1 MKKIKVL
8 MLVPN
13 LFVANG
19 VASFVMNYLRN
30 LNHDE
35 VQVDIASYKE
45 GDSVYY
51 AEVEVA
57 GGKMFFLPGIKNLPE
72 HVKVCNKI
80 LSEGQ
85 YDIVHDNTLHISIP
99 MMWCAKKAGVPVR
112 ILHSHN
118 SKMGE
123 TPAKAFRNRFFLPV
137 LRSLATNYAACSQLA
152 GRAMFEDQEFTVIP
166 NVIQTEKYRFDPTM
180 RKSVRQKMNATDK
193 FVVGTVG
200 RLAEQKNPFFA
211 MDVFECLQKQV
222 PNAEYWWVGSG
233 SLDDQVKAY
242 VEKKGLFGKVKLLG
256 SRNDTVELYQ
266 GMDVFFLPSLFE
278 GLPVTGV
285 EAQAMGLPIV
295 VSESITK
302 EMVYT
307 DLVDYVDLKELKEVW
322 AKHLEDTMD
331 KKIERSKYA
340 EQLKYSEFSN
350 YRCGKNLLY
359 IYIEMLK
366 KTGYEIG

>member
-1 MKKIKVL
+1 MLKIKVL

-30 LNHDE
+30 LDHDE

-51 AEVEVA
+51 AEVEAA

-80 LSEGQ
+80 LSDGR
-85 YDIVHDNTLHISIP
+85 YDIIHDNTLHISIP

-112 ILHSHN
+112 ILHSHS
-118 SKMGE
+118 SKLGE
-123 TPAKAFRNRFFLPV
+123 TRKKELRNKAFRPI
-137 LRSLATNYAACSQLA
+137 LRSLATDYLACSKMA
-152 GRAMFEDQEFTVIP
+152 GQMMFGNRKFTVLP
-166 NVIQTEKYRFDPTM
+166 NVIRTEKYRYDSAA
-180 RKSVRQKMNATDK
+180 RENVRRKMNTQDR
-193 FVVGTVG
+193 FVIGSVG
-200 RLAEQKNPFFA
+200 RLATEKNPFFA

-233 SLDDQVKAY
+233 PLEKSVQDY
-242 VEKKGLFGKVKLLG
+242 VNQKGLSENVRLLG
-256 SRNDTVELYQ
+256 SRNDVTDLYQ

-295 VSESITK
+295 VSDTVTK

-307 DLVDYVDLKELKEVW
+307 DLVDYVSLKSTKEIW
-322 AKHLEDTMD
+322 AEHLIKVAE
-331 KKIERSKYA
+331 KKQNR
-340 EQLKYSEFSN
+340 SN
-350 YRCGKNLLY
+350 YVDNLRKSVFSDIGCGNRLEGLYRRFLDDKN
-359 IYIEMLK
+359 
-366 KTGYEIG
+366 G

>member
-51 AEVEVA
+51 AEVEAA

-80 LSEGQ
+80 LSDGR
-85 YDIVHDNTLHISIP
+85 YDIIHDNTLHISIP

-137 LRSLATNYAACSQLA
+137 LRSLATNYAACSHLA
-152 GRAMFEDQEFTVIP
+152 GRAMFEDQGFTVIP

-233 SLDDQVKAY
+233 PLEKSVQDY
-242 VEKKGLFGKVKLLG
+242 VNQKELSENVRLLG
-256 SRNDTVELYQ
+256 SRDDVTSLYQ

-278 GLPVTGV
+278 GLSIVTV
-285 EAQAMGLPIV
+285 EAQAMGLPCV
-295 VSESITK
+295 VSDVIPPEA
-302 EMVYT
+302 EYT
-307 DLVDYVDLKELKEVW
+307 DLLKRCSLQDSIEAWVEKIRNTQIKKTERKQYQEYLSESVFSDVRCGNR
-322 AKHLEDTMD
+322 L
-331 KKIERSKYA
+331 KKIYERF
-340 EQLKYSEFSN
+340 LSE
-350 YRCGKNLLY
+350 K
-359 IYIEMLK
+359 E
-366 KTGYEIG
+366 

>member
-1 MKKIKVL
+1 MKRIKVL

-30 LNHDE
+30 LNHEE

-45 GDSVYY
+45 GDSIYY
-51 AEVEVA
+51 TEVEAA

-80 LSEGQ
+80 LSDGR
-85 YDIVHDNTLHISIP
+85 YDIIHDNTLHISIP

-180 RKSVRQKMNATDK
+180 RKSVQQKMNATDK

-211 MDVFECLQKQV
+211 IDVFKCLQKQV

-233 SLDDQVKAY
+233 PLEKSVQDY
-242 VEKKGLFGKVKLLG
+242 VNQKGLSENVRLLG
-256 SRNDTVELYQ
+256 SRDDVTSLYQ

-278 GLPVTGV
+278 GLSIVTV
-285 EAQAMGLPIV
+285 EAQAMGLPCV
-295 VSESITK
+295 VSDVIPPEAEYTELLKRCSLQDSIEAWVEKIRNTQIKKTERKQYQEYLSES
-302 EMVYT
+302 VFS
-307 DLVDYVDLKELKEVW
+307 DVGCGNRL
-322 AKHLEDTMD
+322 
-331 KKIERSKYA
+331 KKIYERC
-340 EQLKYSEFSN
+340 LSE
-350 YRCGKNLLY
+350 K
-359 IYIEMLK
+359 E
-366 KTGYEIG
+366 

>member
-51 AEVEVA
+51 AEVEAA

-80 LSEGQ
+80 LSDGR
-85 YDIVHDNTLHISIP
+85 YDIIHDNTLHISIP

-118 SKMGE
+118 SKTGE

-152 GRAMFEDQEFTVIP
+152 GRAMFEDQGFTVIP

-211 MDVFECLQKQV
+211 IDVFKCLLKNV
-222 PNAEYWWVGSG
+222 PNAEYWWVGNG
-233 SLDDQVKAY
+233 PLEERVKTY
-242 VEKKGLFGKVKLLG
+242 IEEKKLTKYIKLLG

-266 GMDVFFLPSLFE
+266 GMDAFFLPSFFE

-285 EAQAMGLPIV
+285 EAQAMGLPMV
-295 VSESITK
+295 VSDTVTC

-307 DLVDYVDLKELKEVW
+307 DLVDYVSLNDTPEAWASRLEIALRKNVKREQYADRLKL
-322 AKHLEDTMD
+322 
-331 KKIERSKYA
+331 SN
-340 EQLKYSEFSN
+340 FSN
-350 YRCGKNLLY
+350 IGCGNRLEQVY
-359 IYIEMLK
+359 CWWIN
-366 KTGYEIG
+366 G

>member
-51 AEVEVA
+51 AEVEAA

-80 LSEGQ
+80 LSDGR
-85 YDIVHDNTLHISIP
+85 YDIIHDNTLHISIP

-137 LRSLATNYAACSQLA
+137 LRSLATDYAACSQLA
-152 GRAMFEDQEFTVIP
+152 GHAMYGDREFTVIP
-166 NVIQTEKYRFDPTM
+166 NVIQTEKYRFDPIV
-180 RKSVRQKMNATDK
+180 RKQVRQNMNAQDK

-211 MDVFECLQKQV
+211 IDVFAELLKKV
-222 PNAEYWWVGSG
+222 PNAEYWWAGSG
-233 SLDDQVKAY
+233 PLQEQVKTY
-242 VEKKGLFGKVKLLG
+242 VKEKRLTNYVKLLG

-266 GMDVFFLPSLFE
+266 GMDVFFLPSFFE

-285 EAQAMGLPIV
+285 EAQAMGLPMV
-295 VSESITK
+295 VSDTVTC

-307 DLVDYVDLKELKEVW
+307 DLVDYVCLSDTSETW
-322 AKHLEDTMD
+322 ASRLETALR
-331 KKIERSKYA
+331 KKTEREQYA
-340 EQLKYSEFSN
+340 ERLKQSAFSDVGCGNRLEQVYSRWVN
-350 YRCGKNLLY
+350 G
-359 IYIEMLK
+359 
-366 KTGYEIG
+366 

>member
-1 MKKIKVL
+1 MSKIKVL
-8 MLVPN
+8 MIVPN

-30 LNHDE
+30 LNHEE

-45 GDSVYY
+45 GDSIYY
-51 AEVEVA
+51 AEVEAA
-57 GGKMFFLPGIKNLPE
+57 GGKVFFLPGIKNLPE

-80 LSEGQ
+80 LSNGQ
-85 YDIVHDNTLHISIP
+85 YDIIHDNTLHISIP
-99 MMWCAKKAGVPVR
+99 MMWCAKRKAICVR

-118 SKMGE
+118 ARMGE
-123 TPAKAFRNRFFLPV
+123 TTLKEIRNKLVLPV
-137 LRSLATNYAACSQLA
+137 LRGLATDFVACSEKA
-152 GRAMFEDQEFTVIP
+152 GKAMFGKSSFDVIP
-166 NVIQTEKYRFDPTM
+166 NVITITRYNFDEDVRF
-180 RKSVRQKMNATDK
+180 RVREQMKAADK

-200 RLAEQKNPFFA
+200 RLVEQKNPFFA

-233 SLDDQVKAY
+233 VLDNQVKTY
-242 VEKKGLFGKVKLLG
+242 VEKKNLSGKVKLLG
-256 SRNDTVELYQ
+256 SRNDTVDLYQ

-295 VSESITK
+295 VSNVVTN

-307 DLVDYVDLKELKEVW
+307 DLVDFVSLGESLQIW
-322 AKHLEDTMD
+322 ANHLEDAASLNPN
-331 KKIERSKYA
+331 RNLYCR
-340 EQLKYSEFSN
+340 QLKESIFSDEN
-350 YRCGKNLLY
+350 CGERLRLLY
-359 IYIEMLK
+359 NRFLK
-366 KTGYEIG
+366 K

>member
-1 MKKIKVL
+1 
-8 MLVPN
+8 
-13 LFVANG
+13 
-19 VASFVMNYLRN
+19 
-30 LNHDE
+30 
-35 VQVDIASYKE
+35 
-45 GDSVYY
+45 
-51 AEVEVA
+51 
-57 GGKMFFLPGIKNLPE
+57 MFFLPGIKNLPE

-80 LSEGQ
+80 LSDGR
-85 YDIVHDNTLHISIP
+85 YDIIHDNTLHISIP

-180 RKSVRQKMNATDK
+180 RKSVQQKMNATDK

-211 MDVFECLQKQV
+211 IDVFKCLLKNV
-222 PNAEYWWVGSG
+222 PNAEYWWVGNG
-233 SLDDQVKAY
+233 PLEERVKTY
-242 VEKKGLFGKVKLLG
+242 IEEKKLTKYIKLLG

-278 GLPVTGV
+278 GLSIVTV
-285 EAQAMGLPIV
+285 EAQAMGLPCV
-295 VSESITK
+295 VSDVIPPEAEYTELLKRCSLQDSIEAWVEKIRNTQIKKTERKQYQEYLSES
-302 EMVYT
+302 VFS
-307 DLVDYVDLKELKEVW
+307 DVGCGNRL
-322 AKHLEDTMD
+322 
-331 KKIERSKYA
+331 KKIYERC
-340 EQLKYSEFSN
+340 LSE
-350 YRCGKNLLY
+350 K
-359 IYIEMLK
+359 E
-366 KTGYEIG
+366 

>member
-1 MKKIKVL
+1 MKRIKVL

-30 LNHDE
+30 LDHDE

-51 AEVEVA
+51 AEVEAA

-80 LSEGQ
+80 LSDGR
-85 YDIVHDNTLHISIP
+85 YDIIHDNTLHISIP

-152 GRAMFEDQEFTVIP
+152 GRAMFEDQGFTVIP

-211 MDVFECLQKQV
+211 IDVFKCLLKNV
-222 PNAEYWWVGSG
+222 PNAEYWWVGNG
-233 SLDDQVKAY
+233 PLEERVKTY
-242 VEKKGLFGKVKLLG
+242 IEEKKLTKYIKLLG

-278 GLPVTGV
+278 GLSIVTV
-285 EAQAMGLPIV
+285 EAQAMGLPCV
-295 VSESITK
+295 VSDVIPPEAEYTELLKRCSLQDSIEAWVEKIRNTQIKKTERKQYQEYLSES
-302 EMVYT
+302 VFS
-307 DLVDYVDLKELKEVW
+307 DVGCGNRL
-322 AKHLEDTMD
+322 
-331 KKIERSKYA
+331 KKIYERC
-340 EQLKYSEFSN
+340 LSE
-350 YRCGKNLLY
+350 K
-359 IYIEMLK
+359 E
-366 KTGYEIG
+366 

>member
-1 MKKIKVL
+1 
-8 MLVPN
+8 
-13 LFVANG
+13 
-19 VASFVMNYLRN
+19 
-30 LNHDE
+30 
-35 VQVDIASYKE
+35 
-45 GDSVYY
+45 
-51 AEVEVA
+51 
-57 GGKMFFLPGIKNLPE
+57 MFFLPGIKNLPE

-80 LSEGQ
+80 LSDGR
-85 YDIVHDNTLHISIP
+85 YDIIHDNTLHISIP

-180 RKSVRQKMNATDK
+180 RKSVQQKMNATDK

-211 MDVFECLQKQV
+211 IDVFKCLQKQV

-233 SLDDQVKAY
+233 PLEKSVQDY
-242 VEKKGLFGKVKLLG
+242 VNQKGLSENVRLLG
-256 SRNDTVELYQ
+256 SRDDVTSLYQ

-278 GLPVTGV
+278 GLSIVTV
-285 EAQAMGLPIV
+285 EAQAMGLPCV
-295 VSESITK
+295 VSDVIPPEAEYTELLKRCSLQDSIEAWVEKIRNTQIKKTERKQYQEYLSES
-302 EMVYT
+302 VFS
-307 DLVDYVDLKELKEVW
+307 DVGCGNRL
-322 AKHLEDTMD
+322 
-331 KKIERSKYA
+331 KKIYERC
-340 EQLKYSEFSN
+340 LSE
-350 YRCGKNLLY
+350 K
-359 IYIEMLK
+359 E
-366 KTGYEIG
+366 

>member
-1 MKKIKVL
+1 MLKIKVL

-30 LNHDE
+30 LDHDE

-45 GDSVYY
+45 GASIYY
-51 AEVEVA
+51 AEVENA
-57 GGKMFFLPGIKNLPE
+57 GGKVFFLPGIRNLHE

-99 MMWCAKKAGVPVR
+99 MMWRAKRKGISVR

-118 SKMGE
+118 AKMGE
-123 TPAKAFRNRFFLPV
+123 TILKEMRNKLVLPV
-137 LRSLATNYAACSQLA
+137 LRGLATDFVACSDKA
-152 GRAMFEDQEFTVIP
+152 GKAMFGKSSFDIIP
-166 NVIQTEKYRFDPTM
+166 NVITTTRYNFDEDVRF
-180 RKSVRQKMNATDK
+180 KVREQMKAADK

-222 PNAEYWWVGSG
+222 QNAEYWWVGSG
-233 SLDDQVKAY
+233 PL
-242 VEKKGLFGKVKLLG
+242 EKSVQDYINQKGLSENVRLLG
-256 SRNDTVELYQ
+256 SRDDVTSLYQ

-278 GLPVTGV
+278 GLSIVTV
-285 EAQAMGLPIV
+285 EAQAMGLPCV
-295 VSESITK
+295 VSDVIPPEAEYTELLKRCSLQDSIEAWVEKIRNTQIKKTERKQYQEYLSES
-302 EMVYT
+302 VFS
-307 DLVDYVDLKELKEVW
+307 DVGCGNRL
-322 AKHLEDTMD
+322 
-331 KKIERSKYA
+331 KKIYERC
-340 EQLKYSEFSN
+340 LSE
-350 YRCGKNLLY
+350 K
-359 IYIEMLK
+359 E
-366 KTGYEIG
+366 

>member
-51 AEVEVA
+51 AEVEAA

-152 GRAMFEDQEFTVIP
+152 GRAMFEDQGFTVIP

-211 MDVFECLQKQV
+211 IDVFKCLLKNV
-222 PNAEYWWVGSG
+222 PSVEYWWVGSG
-233 SLDDQVKAY
+233 PLEKSVQDY
-242 VEKKGLFGKVKLLG
+242 VNQKGLSENVRLLG
-256 SRNDTVELYQ
+256 SRDDVTSLYQ

-278 GLPVTGV
+278 GLSIVTV
-285 EAQAMGLPIV
+285 EAQAMGLPCV
-295 VSESITK
+295 VSDVIPPEAEYTELLKRCSLQDSIEAWVEKIRNTQIKKTERKQYQEYLSES
-302 EMVYT
+302 VFS
-307 DLVDYVDLKELKEVW
+307 DVGCGNRL
-322 AKHLEDTMD
+322 
-331 KKIERSKYA
+331 KKIYERC
-340 EQLKYSEFSN
+340 LSE
-350 YRCGKNLLY
+350 K
-359 IYIEMLK
+359 E
-366 KTGYEIG
+366 

>member
-1 MKKIKVL
+1 

-35 VQVDIASYKE
+35 VQVDIVSYKE

-51 AEVEVA
+51 AEVEAA

-80 LSEGQ
+80 LSDGR
-85 YDIVHDNTLHISIP
+85 YDIIHDNTLHISIP

-180 RKSVRQKMNATDK
+180 RKSVQQKMNATDK

-211 MDVFECLQKQV
+211 IDVFKCLLKNV

-233 SLDDQVKAY
+233 PLEKSVQDY
-242 VEKKGLFGKVKLLG
+242 VNQKGLSENVRLLG
-256 SRNDTVELYQ
+256 SRDDVTSLYQ

-278 GLPVTGV
+278 GLSIVTV
-285 EAQAMGLPIV
+285 EAQAMGLPCV
-295 VSESITK
+295 VSDVIPPEAEYTELLKRCSLQDSIEAWVEKIRNTQIKKTERKQYQEYLSES
-302 EMVYT
+302 VFS
-307 DLVDYVDLKELKEVW
+307 DVGCGNRL
-322 AKHLEDTMD
+322 
-331 KKIERSKYA
+331 KKIYERC
-340 EQLKYSEFSN
+340 LSE
-350 YRCGKNLLY
+350 K
-359 IYIEMLK
+359 E
-366 KTGYEIG
+366 

>member
-1 MKKIKVL
+1 MTKIKVL

-45 GDSVYY
+45 GDSIYY
-51 AEVEVA
+51 AEVEAA
-57 GGKMFFLPGIKNLPE
+57 GGKMFFLPGIKNIPA
-72 HVKVCNKI
+72 HIKACNKI

-99 MMWCAKKAGVPVR
+99 MMWCAKRKDVPVR

-118 SKMGE
+118 SKLGE
-123 TPAKAFRNRFFLPV
+123 TPAKELRNQIFRPV
-137 LRSLATNYAACSQLA
+137 LCSLATDYLACSELA
-152 GRAMFEDQEFTVIP
+152 GKAMFSDRKFTVLP
-166 NVIQTEKYRFDPTM
+166 NVIQTEKYHFDEDI
-180 RKSVRQKMNATDK
+180 RALIRQKMDAADK

-211 MDVFECLQKQV
+211 IDVFECLLKAV

-233 SLDDQVKAY
+233 PLEEAVQDY
-242 VEKKGLFGKVKLLG
+242 VSKKGLAEHIKLLG
-256 SRNDTVELYQ
+256 SRNDVTDLYQ

-285 EAQAMGLPIV
+285 EAQAMGLPMIV
-295 VSESITK
+295 SDTVTK

-307 DLVDYVDLKELKEVW
+307 DLVDYVSLNSSKEIWAEHLKKVVE
-322 AKHLEDTMD
+322 
-331 KKIERSKYA
+331 
-340 EQLKYSEFSN
+340 
-350 YRCGKNLLY
+350 KNLNRNYYRNDLRKSCFSDVGCGNRLEE
-359 IYIEMLK
+359 IYKNFLNCK
-366 KTGYEIG
+366 SS

>member
-1 MKKIKVL
+1 MLKIKVL

-30 LNHDE
+30 LDHDE

-51 AEVEVA
+51 AEVEAA

-80 LSEGQ
+80 LSDGR
-85 YDIVHDNTLHISIP
+85 YDIIHDNTLHISIP

-180 RKSVRQKMNATDK
+180 RKSVQQKMNATDK

-233 SLDDQVKAY
+233 PLEKSVQDY
-242 VEKKGLFGKVKLLG
+242 VNQKGLSENVRLLG
-256 SRNDTVELYQ
+256 SRDDVTSLYQ

-278 GLPVTGV
+278 GLSIVTV
-285 EAQAMGLPIV
+285 EAQAMGLPCV
-295 VSESITK
+295 VSDVIPPEAEYTELLKRCSLQDSIEAWVEKIRNTQIKKTERKQYQEYLSES
-302 EMVYT
+302 VFS
-307 DLVDYVDLKELKEVW
+307 DVGCGNRL
-322 AKHLEDTMD
+322 
-331 KKIERSKYA
+331 KKIYERC
-340 EQLKYSEFSN
+340 LSE
-350 YRCGKNLLY
+350 K
-359 IYIEMLK
+359 E
-366 KTGYEIG
+366 

>member
-1 MKKIKVL
+1 
-8 MLVPN
+8 
-13 LFVANG
+13 
-19 VASFVMNYLRN
+19 
-30 LNHDE
+30 
-35 VQVDIASYKE
+35 
-45 GDSVYY
+45 
-51 AEVEVA
+51 
-57 GGKMFFLPGIKNLPE
+57 MFFLPSIKNLPE

-80 LSEGQ
+80 LSDGR
-85 YDIVHDNTLHISIP
+85 YDIIHDNTLHISIP

-152 GRAMFEDQEFTVIP
+152 GRAMFEGQEFTVIP

-233 SLDDQVKAY
+233 PLEKSVQDY
-242 VEKKGLFGKVKLLG
+242 VNQKGLSENVRLLG
-256 SRNDTVELYQ
+256 SRDDVTSLYQ

-278 GLPVTGV
+278 GLSIVTV
-285 EAQAMGLPIV
+285 EAQAMGLPCV
-295 VSESITK
+295 VSDVIPPEAEYTELLKRCSLQDSIEAWVEKIRNTQIKKTERKQYQEYLSES
-302 EMVYT
+302 VFS
-307 DLVDYVDLKELKEVW
+307 DVGCGNRL
-322 AKHLEDTMD
+322 
-331 KKIERSKYA
+331 KKIYERC
-340 EQLKYSEFSN
+340 LSE
-350 YRCGKNLLY
+350 K
-359 IYIEMLK
+359 E
-366 KTGYEIG
+366 

>member
-51 AEVEVA
+51 AEVEAA

-80 LSEGQ
+80 LSDGR
-85 YDIVHDNTLHISIP
+85 YDIIHDNTLHISIP

-152 GRAMFEDQEFTVIP
+152 GRAMFEDQGFTVIP

-211 MDVFECLQKQV
+211 IDVFKCLLKNV

-233 SLDDQVKAY
+233 PLEKSVQDY
-242 VEKKGLFGKVKLLG
+242 VNQKGLSENVRLLG
-256 SRNDTVELYQ
+256 SRDDVTSLYQ

-278 GLPVTGV
+278 GLSIVTV
-285 EAQAMGLPIV
+285 EAQAMGLPCV
-295 VSESITK
+295 VSDVIPPEAEYTELLKRCSLQDSIEAWVEKIRNTQIKKTERKQYQEYLSES
-302 EMVYT
+302 VFS
-307 DLVDYVDLKELKEVW
+307 DVGCGNRL
-322 AKHLEDTMD
+322 
-331 KKIERSKYA
+331 KKIYERC
-340 EQLKYSEFSN
+340 LSE
-350 YRCGKNLLY
+350 K
-359 IYIEMLK
+359 E
-366 KTGYEIG
+366 

>member
-51 AEVEVA
+51 AEVEAA

-80 LSEGQ
+80 LSDGR
-85 YDIVHDNTLHISIP
+85 YDIIHDNTLHISIP

-222 PNAEYWWVGSG
+222 SNAEYWWVGSG
-233 SLDDQVKAY
+233 PLEKSVQDY
-242 VEKKGLFGKVKLLG
+242 VNQKGLSENVRLLG
-256 SRNDTVELYQ
+256 SRDDVTSLYQ

-278 GLPVTGV
+278 GLSIVTV
-285 EAQAMGLPIV
+285 EAQAMGLPCV
-295 VSESITK
+295 VSDVIPPEAEYTELLKRCSLQDSIEAWVEKIRNTQIKKTERKQYQEYLSES
-302 EMVYT
+302 VFS
-307 DLVDYVDLKELKEVW
+307 DVGCGNRL
-322 AKHLEDTMD
+322 
-331 KKIERSKYA
+331 KKIYERC
-340 EQLKYSEFSN
+340 LSE
-350 YRCGKNLLY
+350 K
-359 IYIEMLK
+359 E
-366 KTGYEIG
+366 

>member
-51 AEVEVA
+51 AEVEAA

-80 LSEGQ
+80 LSDGR
-85 YDIVHDNTLHISIP
+85 YDIIHDNTLHISIP

-211 MDVFECLQKQV
+211 IDVFKCLLKNV
-222 PNAEYWWVGSG
+222 PNAEYWWVGNG
-233 SLDDQVKAY
+233 PLEERVKTY
-242 VEKKGLFGKVKLLG
+242 IEEKKLTKYIKLLG

-278 GLPVTGV
+278 GLSIVTV
-285 EAQAMGLPIV
+285 EAQAMGLPCV
-295 VSESITK
+295 VSDVIPPEAEYTELLKRCSLQDSIEAWVEKIRNTQIKKTERKQYQEYLSES
-302 EMVYT
+302 VFS
-307 DLVDYVDLKELKEVW
+307 DVGCGNRL
-322 AKHLEDTMD
+322 
-331 KKIERSKYA
+331 KKIYERC
-340 EQLKYSEFSN
+340 LSE
-350 YRCGKNLLY
+350 K
-359 IYIEMLK
+359 E
-366 KTGYEIG
+366 

>member
-45 GDSVYY
+45 GDSIYY
-51 AEVEVA
+51 TEVEAA

-80 LSEGQ
+80 LSDGR
-85 YDIVHDNTLHISIP
+85 YDIIHDNTLHISIP

-152 GRAMFEDQEFTVIP
+152 GRAMFEDQGFTVIP

-211 MDVFECLQKQV
+211 IDVFKCLLKNV

-233 SLDDQVKAY
+233 PLEKSVQDY
-242 VEKKGLFGKVKLLG
+242 VNQKGLSENVRLLG
-256 SRNDTVELYQ
+256 SRDDVTSLYQ

-278 GLPVTGV
+278 GLSIVTV
-285 EAQAMGLPIV
+285 EAQAMGLPCV
-295 VSESITK
+295 VSDVIPPEAEYTELLKRCSLQDSIEAWVEKIRNTQIKKTERKQYQEYLSES
-302 EMVYT
+302 VFS
-307 DLVDYVDLKELKEVW
+307 DVGCGNRL
-322 AKHLEDTMD
+322 
-331 KKIERSKYA
+331 KKIYERC
-340 EQLKYSEFSN
+340 LSE
-350 YRCGKNLLY
+350 K
-359 IYIEMLK
+359 E
-366 KTGYEIG
+366 

>member
-35 VQVDIASYKE
+35 VQVDIVSYKE

-51 AEVEVA
+51 AEVEAA

-80 LSEGQ
+80 LSDGR
-85 YDIVHDNTLHISIP
+85 YDIIHDNTLHISIP

-180 RKSVRQKMNATDK
+180 RKSVQQKMNATDK

-211 MDVFECLQKQV
+211 IDVFKCLLKNV
-222 PNAEYWWVGSG
+222 PNAEYWWVGNG
-233 SLDDQVKAY
+233 PLEERVKTY
-242 VEKKGLFGKVKLLG
+242 IEEKKLTKYIKLLG

-266 GMDVFFLPSLFE
+266 GMDAFFLPSLFE
-278 GLPVTGV
+278 GLSIVTV
-285 EAQAMGLPIV
+285 EAQAMGLPCV
-295 VSESITK
+295 VSDVIPPEAEYTELLKRCSLQDSIEAWVEKIRNTQIKKTERKQYQEYLSES
-302 EMVYT
+302 VFS
-307 DLVDYVDLKELKEVW
+307 DVGCGNRL
-322 AKHLEDTMD
+322 
-331 KKIERSKYA
+331 KKIYERC
-340 EQLKYSEFSN
+340 LSE
-350 YRCGKNLLY
+350 K
-359 IYIEMLK
+359 E
-366 KTGYEIG
+366 

>member
-35 VQVDIASYKE
+35 VQVDIVSYKE

-51 AEVEVA
+51 AEVEAA

-80 LSEGQ
+80 LSDGR
-85 YDIVHDNTLHISIP
+85 YDIIHDNTLHISIP
-99 MMWCAKKAGVPVR
+99 MMWCAKKAGIPVR

-180 RKSVRQKMNATDK
+180 RKSVQQKMNATDK

-233 SLDDQVKAY
+233 PLEKSVQDY
-242 VEKKGLFGKVKLLG
+242 VNQKGLSENVRLLG
-256 SRNDTVELYQ
+256 SRDDVTSLYQ

-278 GLPVTGV
+278 GLSIVTV
-285 EAQAMGLPIV
+285 EAQAMGLPCV
-295 VSESITK
+295 VSDVIPPEAEYTELLKRCSLQDSIEAWVEKIRNTQIKKTERKQYQEYLSES
-302 EMVYT
+302 VFS
-307 DLVDYVDLKELKEVW
+307 DVGCGNRL
-322 AKHLEDTMD
+322 
-331 KKIERSKYA
+331 KKIYERC
-340 EQLKYSEFSN
+340 LSE
-350 YRCGKNLLY
+350 K
-359 IYIEMLK
+359 E
-366 KTGYEIG
+366 